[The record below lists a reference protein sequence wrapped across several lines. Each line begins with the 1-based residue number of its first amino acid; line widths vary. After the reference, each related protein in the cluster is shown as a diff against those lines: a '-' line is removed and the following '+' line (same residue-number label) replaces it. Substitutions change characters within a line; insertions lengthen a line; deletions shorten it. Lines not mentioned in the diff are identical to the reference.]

1 MSFFP
6 FSFIDIDDNEKTFIK
21 KDCENIVVLLLP
33 KIDNNDNKTSQETKN
48 RAT

>member
-1 MSFFP
+1 MYLFS
-6 FSFIDIDDNEKTFIK
+6 SFIDDNNKKTFIK

-33 KIDNNDNKTSQETKN
+33 KIDNNDNKTSHETKN